1 MNPDSAQ
8 VRGMDVRAGR
18 QDPHQLADRM
28 SMGEESARDRGTRY
42 FNGCQRRLHMG
53 TKQVRI
59 EENVYARIA
68 DKKREDETFS
78 EAIDRLI
85 SDWSLADWGTGRPQ
99 EEIDEHRALI
109 EDIEQAGREEIDDV
123 LAEMDQSE

>member
-1 MNPDSAQ
+1 
-8 VRGMDVRAGR
+8 
-18 QDPHQLADRM
+18 
-28 SMGEESARDRGTRY
+28 
-42 FNGCQRRLHMG
+42 MG